1 MGKALQIR
9 VSASTWNVELLEEFW
24 PSLYGL
30 VKSIPVHQEKE
41 GVLEMV
47 RALDEGLRFM
57 DWPQARKDRMGAGI
71 SRCAQLKQEIEEAL
85 ANWDPRAANSL
96 SDRLEDE
103 LDKLEQASVACTK
116 EQKC

>member
-9 VSASTWNVELLEEFW
+9 VSAATWNVELLEELW
-24 PSLYGL
+24 PALYEL
-30 VKSIPVHQEKE
+30 VKTIPVHQEKE

-57 DWPQARKDRMGAGI
+57 DWPKATKERLADGI
-71 SRCAQLKQEIEEAL
+71 GRCAQLKQELEEAL
-85 ANWDPRAANSL
+85 AAWDPRAANSL

-103 LDKLEQASVACTK
+103 LDKLEQACVACTK